1 MFPIRPGQYKHL
13 EPLYREVFPPDLS
26 KGQKANNNERFAT
39 SSRFDE
45 IGEGLEPFAGTLTDL
60 HLAHILKRTRFG
72 TTMQEINS
80 LKNKSLS
87 VILDDLFVV
96 SLNYP
101 EPINNYN
108 KPSEGKIDL
117 DVPLGSSFVTAPF
130 NDDFE
135 GDRIVA
141 LKTWLTGRILSPNS
155 GLQEKMLLFWWN
167 FLPVKMWDVF
177 ISKSCYGY
185 IQMLNRHVFGN
196 FKELIKELTMDP
208 AMLVFLS
215 GAFNNK
221 ENPDENYARE
231 IQELFCIGKGKDAGY
246 QEDDVRA
253 AARVLTGWT
262 INWES
267 IHTEGPPISYFNP
280 EMHHTGNKTFSAFYG
295 NKVIEG
301 KEGMAG
307 AGELDEMLEM
317 IFATNESSKFIARKL
332 YTFFVA
338 AEISDLAEANVIT
351 PMAAIIKGN
360 NYNIRPALRALLG
373 SAHFFHPEIMG
384 SMIKSPMDFILGL
397 WKNFDMPVAQNALG
411 EKDFYSA
418 ILWNMAGIGMEIGDP
433 PNVAGWPPYYQAPN
447 FDKIWINTDSITKR
461 ALASDSMIFWGYWI
475 SNSVNIAADL
485 LKYVKGFENP
495 EDPNSLISDFV
506 LLNLGPALSP
516 QQIELAKNIL
526 LNGQD
531 QDYYW
536 TGAWLTYMANPND
549 QSNATVVL
557 NRLKPAFQ
565 LLLQMG
571 ESQLM

>member
-1 MFPIRPGQYKHL
+1 MFPIRAGQYRHL
-13 EPLYREVFPPDLS
+13 EPLYREVFPPDLTKNAKS
-26 KGQKANNNERFAT
+26 GKTESFA
-39 SSRFDE
+39 SLSRIHE
-45 IGEGLEPFAGTLTDL
+45 IGEGLEPFSGTLTDQ
-60 HLAHILKRTRFG
+60 HLAHLLKRTRFG
-72 TTMQEINS
+72 TTMKEI
-80 LKNKSLS
+80 KNIRNKPLS
-87 VILDDLFVV
+87 VILDEMLVV

-117 DVPLGSSFVTAPF
+117 DVPFGASFINAPF

-141 LKTWLTGRILSPNS
+141 LKTWLIGRILSPTA
-155 GLQEKMLLFWWN
+155 GFQEKMLVFWWN
-167 FLPVKMWDVF
+167 FLPIKMWDVF
-177 ISKSCYGY
+177 VSKSCYRY
-185 IQMLNRHVFGN
+185 ITMLNRHVFGN
-196 FKELIKELTMDP
+196 FKQLIKELTMDP

-221 ENPDENYARE
+221 NTPDENYARE
-231 IQELFCIGKGKDAGY
+231 LQELFCIGKGKDAGY
-246 QEDDVRA
+246 QEQDVQA

-262 INWES
+262 VNWES
-267 IHTEGPPISYFNP
+267 IHTEGPPESYFNP
-280 EMHHTGNKTFSAFYG
+280 EAHHTGNKTFSAFYG
-295 NKVIEG
+295 NKVILG
-301 KEGMAG
+301 KEGQSG
-307 AGELDEMLEM
+307 AEELDELLEM

-351 PMAAIIKGN
+351 PLASIIRGN
-360 NYNIRPALRALLG
+360 NYNMRPAIKALLS

-397 WKNFDMPVAQNALG
+397 WRNFEMPAAENPLG

-418 ILWNMAGIGMEIGDP
+418 ILWNMGGIGMEVGDP
-433 PNVAGWPPYYQAPN
+433 PNVAGWPPFYQAPN
-447 FDKIWINTDSITKR
+447 YDKIWINTDSITKR

-475 SNSVNIAADL
+475 SNSVNISADL

-495 EDPNSLISDFV
+495 EDPNALIAEFA
-506 LLNLGPALSP
+506 LLNLGPSLSP

-526 LNGQD
+526 LSGQE

-536 TGAWLTYMANPND
+536 TGAWLTYMASPND
-549 QSNATVVL
+549 QSNITIVL

>member
-1 MFPIRPGQYKHL
+1 MFPIRPGQYRHL

-26 KGQKANNNERFAT
+26 KGQKPGKTENFAK

-45 IGEGLEPFAGTLTDL
+45 IGEGIEPFSGTLTDH

-72 TTMQEINS
+72 TTMQEIKS
-80 LKNKSLS
+80 LRNKSLS
-87 VILDDLFVV
+87 AILDEILVV
-96 SLNYP
+96 SIDYP

-108 KPSEGKIDL
+108 KPNEGKIDL
-117 DVPLGSSFVTAPF
+117 DVPLGSSFVNAAF

-135 GDRIVA
+135 GDRIIA
-141 LKTWLTGRILSPNS
+141 LKTWMIGRILSPNS
-155 GLQEKMLLFWWN
+155 GIQEKMLLFWWN
-167 FLPVKMWDVF
+167 FLPIKLWDVF
-177 ISKSCYGY
+177 VSKSCYGY
-185 IQMLNRHVFGN
+185 IKMLNRHVLGN
-196 FKELIKELTMDP
+196 FKDLIKDLTMDP

-221 ENPDENYARE
+221 ENPDENYGRE
-231 IQELFCIGKGKDAGY
+231 LQELFCIGKGKNAGY
-246 QEDDVRA
+246 IEKDVQA

-262 INWES
+262 IDWES

-280 EMHHTGNKTFSAFYG
+280 EMHHTGSKTFSAFYG

-338 AEISDLAEANVIT
+338 SEISDLAEANVIT

-360 NYNIRPALRALLG
+360 NYNIRPALKALLS

-397 WKNFDMPVAQNALG
+397 WRNFDMPAAQNPLG

-418 ILWNMAGIGMEIGDP
+418 ILWNMGGIGQEVGDP

-447 FDKIWINTDSITKR
+447 YDKIWINTDSITKR

-475 SNSVNIAADL
+475 SSSVNISADL
-485 LKYVKGFENP
+485 LKYVQGFEHP
-495 EDPNSLISDFV
+495 EDPNSLIAEFV

-516 QQIELAKNIL
+516 QQIEMAKNIL
-526 LNGQD
+526 LNGQE

-536 TGAWLTYMANPND
+536 AGAWLTYMASPTN
-549 QSNATVVL
+549 QSNANIVL